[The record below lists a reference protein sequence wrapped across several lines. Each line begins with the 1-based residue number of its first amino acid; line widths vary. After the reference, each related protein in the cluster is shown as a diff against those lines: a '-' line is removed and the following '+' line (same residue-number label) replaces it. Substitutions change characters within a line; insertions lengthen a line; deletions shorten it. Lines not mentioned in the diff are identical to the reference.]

1 MSIPKEPRQL
11 MITIMYL
18 VLTAM
23 LALNVSA
30 EVFNA
35 FKLVDESLEQSNR
48 QLTAENEALPAQI
61 NTLAQRDPETY
72 QRYVDLTPQVRAKAD
87 ELVDYLQGIIDDLID
102 ESGGWIEVDG
112 ERRLRNDKHTE
123 AANRILV
130 NRDLVTGEPGEGA
143 RLLQRMMAAQD
154 EFLEFIPEDDIERHG
169 PPPIAIS
176 MDPDVWK
183 DADSPRESWEDFMF
197 SRMPLQAVLPI
208 IRKYINDVRLT
219 ENNILQYYIQR
230 IGGEDVVF
238 DQFYVVASPSS
249 SYVIRGETYESD
261 IFLSAASS
269 ALPDM
274 EVLVNGRPIP
284 IEDGIGRFTTSAQ
297 TVGVNQYTATIR
309 YTNPVTDEVSEFTN
323 TFQFEV
329 GLRSANVAAEKM
341 NVFYI
346 GVDNPVSISA
356 AGIPTAQLN
365 IEAEGAGITLTPIDG
380 STNRFNARVE
390 QPGDASIILSGG
402 GLERTEFNFRVRRIP
417 DPVANFAGEVG
428 GSLGDG
434 QFRAQRGVIAVLEN
448 FDFDAR
454 CEIAGFR
461 LVRIERRQDPQ
472 IADNAGASFGPE
484 AQRLVD
490 QASPG
495 DRYFFENVRARCPG
509 DAATRRIN
517 DMGFTIR

>member
-1 MSIPKEPRQL
+1 

-35 FKLVDESLEQSNR
+35 FKLVDESLKESVR
-48 QLTAENEALPAQI
+48 QLTEENMMLPARI
-61 NTLAQRDPETY
+61 NELAQRDPETF
-72 QRYVDLTPQVRAKAD
+72 QKYVELAPQVREMA
-87 ELVDYLQGIIDDLID
+87 DDLVQYLEDIIED
-102 ESGGWIEVDG
+102 LIEEAGGYVEVNG
-112 ERRLRNDKHTE
+112 ERRILNEKHTE

-130 NRDLVTGEPGEGA
+130 NRDVITGEPGEGA
-143 RLLQRMMAAQD
+143 RLLQKLLQAQQDFMAM
-154 EFLEFIPEDDIERHG
+154 IPEEDLERHPFSG
-169 PPPIAIS
+169 IAIS
-176 MDPDVWK
+176 VDPDAWR
-183 DADSPRESWEDFMF
+183 DSETARESWEDFMF
-197 SRMPLQAVLPI
+197 SRMPLVAVLPI
-208 IRKYINDVRLT
+208 FRKYINDIRLT
-219 ENNILQYYIQR
+219 ENNILTYYLQR
-230 IGGEDVVF
+230 IGGEDIVF
-238 DQFYVVASPSS
+238 DQFYVVAAPQS
-249 SYVIRGETYESD
+249 SYVIRGDNYEAD

-274 EVLVNGRPIP
+274 EILINGRSIP
-284 IEDGIGRFTTSAQ
+284 IEDGIGRFVTGTS
-297 TVGVNQYTATIR
+297 TVGVNRYTATIR
-309 YTNPVTDEVSEFTN
+309 YSNPVTGEVSEFTN
-323 TFQFEV
+323 EFQFEV

-365 IEAEGAGITLTPIDG
+365 ITAEGAGISLTPIEG
-380 STNRFNARVE
+380 SSNRFNVRVTE
-390 QPGDASIILSGG
+390 PGDASIILSGG
-402 GLERTEFNFRVRRIP
+402 GLERTAFEFRVRRIP
-417 DPVANFAGEVG
+417 DPVANFAGESG
-428 GSLGDG
+428 GVALGDG
-434 QFRAQRGVIAVLEN
+434 QFRAQRGVIATLPN

-461 LVRIERRQDPQ
+461 LVRIARRQDPQ
-472 IADNAGASFGPE
+472 IADNAGATFGPE

-490 QASPG
+490 QAAPG

-509 DAATRRIN
+509 DATTRRIN

>member
-35 FKLVDESLEQSNR
+35 FKLVDESLMQSNR
-48 QLTAENEALPAQI
+48 QLTEENRALPNRI
-61 NTLAQRDPETY
+61 SELAQRDPETY
-72 QRYVDLTPQVRAKAD
+72 QVYVDLAPDVRQYAD
-87 ELVDYLQGIIDDLID
+87 DLVDYLEGIIEDLIED
-102 ESGGWIEVDG
+102 SGGWHEVNG
-112 ERRLRNDKHTE
+112 ERRLVNDKHTE
-123 AANRILV
+123 AANRVLV

-143 RLLQRMMAAQD
+143 RLLDRMLQAEED
-154 EFLEFIPEDDIERHG
+154 FLEFIPEADLERHG
-169 PPPIAIS
+169 FTGVAIS
-176 MDPDVWK
+176 MNPDAWK

-208 IRKYINDVRLT
+208 FRKYINDVRLT
-219 ENNILQYYIQR
+219 ENNILNYYLQR

-238 DQFYVVASPSS
+238 DQFHVVASPSS
-249 SYVIRGETYESD
+249 SYVIRGETYEAD

-274 EVLVNGRPIP
+274 EVLINGNPIQ
-284 IEDGIGRFTTSAQ
+284 IQDGIGQFSTRAQ
-297 TVGVNQYTATIR
+297 TVGINQYNATIR
-309 YTNPVTDEVSEFTN
+309 FSNPVTGEVSEYTN
-323 TFQFEV
+323 TFQYEV

-365 IEAEGAGITLTPIDG
+365 VDAQGAGISLTPIEG
-380 STNRFNARVE
+380 TGNRYNVRVE

-402 GLERTEFNFRVRRIP
+402 GLERTSFDFRVRRIP
-417 DPVANFAGEVG
+417 DPVAKFSGEVG
-428 GSLGDG
+428 GALGDG
-434 QFRAQRGVIAVLEN
+434 QFRAQRGVIASLEN

-472 IADNAGASFGPE
+472 IADNVGGSFGAE

-495 DRYFFENVRARCPG
+495 DRFFFENVRARCPG
-509 DAATRRIN
+509 DSATRRIN